1 MSRRTRVGGIAAAMA
16 ALLSALLLAVPQ
28 PAAAAHPHAKPKAR
42 SAGLRW
48 GLCPYYLYPDLRHT
62 GEQCAHLDVPL
73 DYDHPR
79 SGHVTLELSRLRH
92 TSAHYKGVIL
102 TNPGGPGAPG
112 LDLPASLEPFV
123 PGGVGADYDWVSWDP
138 RGVGAS
144 SPAMHCEPGY
154 FKGPRRN
161 YKPTSAKIV
170 KYWLTRT
177 KRYAAACAKKYPRL
191 INNISTRDSAR
202 DMDRIRRALGVN
214 KISFYGFSYGTYL
227 GEVYSTLFPSHLKYL
242 VLDSTV
248 DPRRVWWG
256 ANLDQDKAFQRN
268 IGIFFAW
275 VASWNNVYHL
285 GSSAQEVS
293 LRYNSEL
300 AELSVKPKGKLGP
313 DEFADAIT
321 EAAYYRFGWTQLAH
335 AWHLLDAKGK
345 RAPMIKQYVEADT
358 PGNDNEFA
366 VYSAVQCSDAHWPR
380 SWAKWKAVNTSYARK
395 YPFLTWNNA
404 WFNAPCLY
412 WHAKQHHP
420 LKING
425 KHTASVLM
433 IDETLDAATPYSG
446 SLEVRKLYPNASLI
460 AEPGGMTH
468 ADSLSGDSCVDDK
481 IARYLRTGKRPVRR
495 AGDGPDARCKPL
507 PNPRPHPA

>member
-1 MSRRTRVGGIAAAMA
+1 VTRRIRLGGIATAMA
-16 ALLSALLLAVPQ
+16 ALLSVLVVAVPQ
-28 PAAAAHPHAKPKAR
+28 PAAAAHHHAKSK
-42 SAGLRW
+42 SAALRW
-48 GLCPYYLYPDLRHT
+48 GLCPYYLYPDLRHS

-73 DYDHPR
+73 DYDRP
-79 SGHVTLELSRLRH
+79 SLGYVTLELSMLRH
-92 TSAHYKGVIL
+92 TSSHYKGVIL

-144 SPAMHCEPGY
+144 SPAMHCQSGY
-154 FKGPRRN
+154 FKGPRRR
-161 YKPTSAKIV
+161 YDPTTSKV
-170 KYWLTRT
+170 LKYWLART
-177 KRYAAACAKKYPRL
+177 KSYAQACAKKYPLL

-227 GEVYSTLFPSHLKYL
+227 GEVYSTLFPSHLKYM

-256 ANLDQDKAFQRN
+256 ANLDQDKSFQRN
-268 IGIFFAW
+268 IGIFFSW
-275 VASWNNVYHL
+275 VASYDDIYHL
-285 GSSAQEVS
+285 GTTASQVS
-293 LRYNSEL
+293 TRYNTEL
-300 AELSVKPKGKLGP
+300 AQLTVKPKGKLGP
-313 DEFADAIT
+313 DEFADSIT
-321 EAAYYRFGWTQLAH
+321 EAAYYRFGWTDLAH
-335 AWHLLDAKGK
+335 AWHVLDAKGK
-345 RAPMIKQYVEADT
+345 RGPLVRQYLQTDE

-380 SWAKWKAVNTSYARK
+380 TWAKWASVNKAYAKK

-412 WHAKQHHP
+412 WKAKQHHP

-425 KHTASVLM
+425 NRTKSVLM
-433 IDETLDAATPYSG
+433 VDETLDAATPYSG
-446 SLEVRKLYPNASLI
+446 SLEVRKLYPHASLI

-468 ADSLSGDSCVDDK
+468 ADSLSGDTCVDDK
-481 IARYLRTGKRPVRR
+481 IATYLRTGKRPVRR
-495 AGDGPDARCKPL
+495 AGAGPDARCKPL